1 MLVAFLNSNIKQ
13 TLQMKKNILTL
24 TILAALV
31 LNGCKESPKTENVEA
46 TKTETVD
53 SHNDDIQLTTST
65 NKEGEKLDISFN
77 NTKGTATLNF
87 NGEVI
92 ELTQEKA
99 ASGIWYKNGSYELRG
114 KGNDIELKKE
124 GKVVFKHED
133 DIVSTVLKDKEEN
146 TLDMTFNNTDGTAK
160 VYLNGGE
167 QIDLVAEKAASGIWY
182 KNDLYEL
189 RGKGEHLELTKE
201 GKTIF
206 KN

>member
-1 MLVAFLNSNIKQ
+1 
-13 TLQMKKNILTL
+13 MKKNILIITL
-24 TILAALV
+24 LAALV
-31 LNGCKESPKTENVEA
+31 LNACKDAPQKENVES
-46 TKTETVD
+46 TKNETVD
-53 SHNDDIQLTTST
+53 NSNDDIVITTST
-65 NKEGEKLDISFN
+65 SKDGEKLDISFN

-114 KGNDIELKKE
+114 KGNDIELKKD

-133 DIVSTVLKDKEEN
+133 DIVSTVLQDKEGN
-146 TLDMTFNNTDGTAK
+146 TLNMTFNNTDGTVK
-160 VYLNGGE
+160 VYLNGGQ

-189 RGKGEHLELTKE
+189 RGKGEQLELTKE

>member
-1 MLVAFLNSNIKQ
+1 
-13 TLQMKKNILTL
+13 MKKNILVSALFTA
-24 TILAALV
+24 LA
-31 LNGCKESPKTENVEA
+31 LNACKDAPKTENLEG
-46 TKTETVD
+46 TKTETVE
-53 SHNDDIQLTTST
+53 SSNDDIQITTST
-65 NKEGEKLDISFN
+65 NKDGEKLDISIN

-87 NGEVI
+87 KGEVI
-92 ELTQEKA
+92 ELAQERA
-99 ASGIWYKNGSYELRG
+99 ASGIWYKNDMYELRG

-124 GKVVFKHED
+124 GKVVFDHED
-133 DIVSTVLKDKEEN
+133 DIVSTVLKDKEGN
-146 TLDMTFNNTDGTAK
+146 TLNMTFNNTDGTVK
-160 VYLNGGE
+160 VYLNGGQ